1 VTKPGSVAVIVVNFN
16 GGEYLRRCLG
26 ALEDQTRRPDHVI
39 VVDNAS
45 ADGSLND
52 ARSGFPSHCYV
63 ANITNVGFAAANNQ
77 AFDLC
82 ADFGVEYV
90 ALLNPDAF
98 AAPQWLES
106 LLAAASVDPSCGS
119 WASCL
124 LRADAPSE
132 VDGLGD
138 AYHISGSAWRRH
150 HGHPLKSEW
159 LADQDVFCAC
169 AAAALYRL
177 DAVRKA
183 GGFDDDLFCYLED
196 IDLGFRLR
204 LLGYGCRL
212 VTAATVEHVGS
223 GLTGYRSATATY
235 YGQRNLVWV
244 FVKNMPSLLLWLL
257 LPIHI
262 VLNVT
267 MIIVCALRG
276 QLGVVLRAKLDALKG
291 LDALPAKRRAV
302 QSMAVIPT
310 STVWRMLDKSFVHG
324 S

>member
-1 VTKPGSVAVIVVNFN
+1 MTKPGSVAVIVVNFN
-16 GGEYLRRCLG
+16 GGEYLRRCLD

-45 ADGSLND
+45 ADGSIND
-52 ARSGFPSHCYV
+52 ARSRFPDYRYV
-63 ANITNVGFAAANNQ
+63 GNIINVGFAAANNQ

-138 AYHISGSAWRRH
+138 AYHISGSVWRRH
-150 HGHPLKSEW
+150 HGQRLKSEW
-159 LADQDVFCAC
+159 LADRDVFCAC

-177 DAVRKA
+177 DAVQKA

-196 IDLGFRLR
+196 VDLGFRLR

-212 VTAATVEHVGS
+212 VTAAKVEHVGS
-223 GLTGYRSATATY
+223 GLTGFRSETATY
-235 YGQRNLVWV
+235 YGQRNLIWV
-244 FVKNMPSLLLWLL
+244 FVKNMPAVLLWLL

-262 VLNVT
+262 VLNVV
-267 MIIVCALRG
+267 MILVCALRG
-276 QLGVVLRAKLDALKG
+276 QFSVVVRAKMDALKG
-291 LDALPAKRRAV
+291 IGTLPAKRRAV
-302 QSMAVIPT
+302 QSTAVVPT
-310 STVWRMLDKSFVHG
+310 SAIWRMLDKSLVHG